1 MININ
6 LCTYPVIWE
15 MFVHNLSH
23 FGLLV
28 VKDFRIKVQ
37 DDVEHAGLCSQGG
50 GAVLG
55 EGVGRDL
62 VVDVVGS

>member
-1 MININ
+1 MIKIN
-6 LCTYPVIWE
+6 LCIYPVIWE
-15 MFVHNLSH
+15 VFVHYLSH

-28 VKDFRIKVQ
+28 MKDFRIKVE
-37 DDVEHAGLCSQGG
+37 DDVEHAGLCGQGG

-62 VVDVVGS
+62 VVDVVRS

>member
-6 LCTYPVIWE
+6 LCIYPVIWE
-15 MFVHNLSH
+15 VFVHNLSH

-28 VKDFRIKVQ
+28 VKDFRIKVE
-37 DDVEHAGLCSQGG
+37 DDVEHAGLCGQGG

-62 VVDVVGS
+62 VVDVVRS

>member
-1 MININ
+1 MIKIN
-6 LCTYPVIWE
+6 LCIYPVIWE
-15 MFVHNLSH
+15 VFVHNLSH

-62 VVDVVGS
+62 VVDVVRS

>member
-1 MININ
+1 
-6 LCTYPVIWE
+6 

-28 VKDFRIKVQ
+28 VKDFRIKVE
-37 DDVEHAGLCSQGG
+37 DDVEHAGLCGQGG

-62 VVDVVGS
+62 VVDVVRS

>member
-1 MININ
+1 
-6 LCTYPVIWE
+6 
-15 MFVHNLSH
+15 MFVHNFSH
-23 FGLLV
+23 FSLLV

-37 DDVEHAGLCSQGG
+37 NDVEHAGLCGEGG

-62 VVDVVGS
+62 VVDVVRP